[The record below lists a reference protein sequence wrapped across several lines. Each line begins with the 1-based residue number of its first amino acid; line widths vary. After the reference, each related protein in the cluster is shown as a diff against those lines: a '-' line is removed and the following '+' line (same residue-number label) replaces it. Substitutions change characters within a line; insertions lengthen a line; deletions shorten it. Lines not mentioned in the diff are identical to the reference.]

1 MSGAAAALAA
11 SRAASAAAAAREGA
25 AAAAA
30 ELAGTAA
37 GDALREWSARL
48 AAGGDPDLAGG
59 GEPNLVGRGDPNL
72 VGGGNPNLGGGV
84 KPDEATRPEP
94 EVAAFDAAATEAA
107 GGLLGAGEAVQT
119 LTAAVAA
126 AEQAAALGADRVEV
140 SPDGRA
146 RWVFVL
152 GLRLG

>member
-48 AAGGDPDLAGG
+48 AAGGEPDLAGG
-59 GEPNLVGRGDPNL
+59 GDPNLVGRGDPDL
-72 VGGGNPNLGGGV
+72 LGGV
-84 KPDEATRPEP
+84 KPEQATRPEP
-94 EVAAFDAAATEAA
+94 EVVAFDAAATEAA

-126 AEQAAALGADRVEV
+126 AEQAAALGAERVEV

>member
-1 MSGAAAALAA
+1 MP
-11 SRAASAAAAAREGA
+11 EQ
-25 AAAAA
+25 
-30 ELAGTAA
+30 
-37 GDALREWSARL
+37 
-48 AAGGDPDLAGG
+48 
-59 GEPNLVGRGDPNL
+59 
-72 VGGGNPNLGGGV
+72 
-84 KPDEATRPEP
+84 ATRPEP

-126 AEQAAALGADRVEV
+126 AEQAAALGAERVEV

>member
-1 MSGAAAALAA
+1 MLVQLTENS
-11 SRAASAAAAAREGA
+11 
-25 AAAAA
+25 
-30 ELAGTAA
+30 A

-48 AAGGDPDLAGG
+48 VAGGDPDLAGG
-59 GEPNLVGRGDPNL
+59 GEPNLAGRGDPNL
-72 VGGGNPNLGGGV
+72 VGGGNPNLVGGGNPDLVGGNPNLVAGV
-84 KPDEATRPEP
+84 KPEQATRPEP

-126 AEQAAALGADRVEV
+126 AEQAAALGAERVEV

>member
-1 MSGAAAALAA
+1 MSGAAAAFAA

-25 AAAAA
+25 AAAEA

-48 AAGGDPDLAGG
+48 AAGGEPDLAGG
-59 GEPNLVGRGDPNL
+59 GDPNLVGRGDPDL
-72 VGGGNPNLGGGV
+72 LGGV
-84 KPDEATRPEP
+84 KPEQATRPEP
-94 EVAAFDAAATEAA
+94 EVVAFDAAATEAA

-126 AEQAAALGADRVEV
+126 AEQAAALGAERVEV

-146 RWVFVL
+146 RWGFVL